1 MRAINVLLSL
11 LVVLVI
17 GALALE
23 GGLRLIGRGPAPT
36 LNRFDAELGWSKV
49 PGRSMQRRGDSY
61 RAHFAINELGLRDD
75 AMSSPA
81 KAPGV
86 FRVIA
91 LGDSFTLG
99 YTVERD
105 ELFVDLLERDLR
117 AAGTP
122 IEFVN
127 AGTEG
132 YSTDQEARWLD
143 VHGAAFQP
151 DLVLLFPYENDIYWN
166 GQAQYT
172 RFPKP
177 RYAPDGTL
185 EPRVLADPGPRPL
198 VDRWAVAGLLK
209 PFVSKPAA
217 ESTFHAPRFG
227 RAVRSEFAPLLSTP
241 PAFVA
246 EAEAHTRGA
255 LLALQQRCAALGATL
270 VVAPIPSNSAID
282 PAFANEFGSRVL
294 YAPRDAWS
302 PDRPVDVFLGACAE
316 LGIQTLD
323 ARPALRERTR
333 AGEKLYLDLFADRE
347 WHFTPAG
354 NAAFAEFLRVEL
366 DRLGVLPATAH
377 GAAPIALAS
386 AQTGGGLPTWL
397 QLYLGLWLVL
407 TLGYAL
413 TYPKEPRWTAPLT
426 TGVMLGLVFSI
437 FLGGGWLVRQI
448 PPAYAGVV
456 MGGFVA
462 LVLGFVAWK
471 LGSRLMTIFE
481 LLKAFVLR
489 GHWYLMPLVVV
500 LLTIGSLLV
509 VAASSPLIAPFIYT
523 LF

>member
-11 LVVLVI
+11 LVILVI

-36 LNRFDAELGWSKV
+36 LNRFDSELGWSKV
-49 PGRSMQRRGDSY
+49 PGRDMHRRGDAYS
-61 RAHFAINELGLRDD
+61 AHFEINELGLRDD
-75 AMSSPA
+75 PMSSPA
-81 KAPGV
+81 KAPGT

-122 IEFVN
+122 IDFVN

-166 GQAQYT
+166 GQSNYL

-177 RYAPDGTL
+177 RYAADGTL
-185 EPRVLADPGPRPL
+185 EPRELVDPGPRPL

-209 PFVSKPAA
+209 PFFAK
-217 ESTFHAPRFG
+217 EKQDDTFPAPRFG
-227 RAVRSEFAPLLSTP
+227 QGVRNEFAPLLTAP

-246 EAEAHTRGA
+246 EAEARTRGA
-255 LLALQQRCAALGATL
+255 LLALKQRCAALGATL
-270 VVAPIPSNSAID
+270 VVAPIPSNSSVDA
-282 PAFANEFGSRVL
+282 AFSELFGSRVL
-294 YAPRDAWS
+294 RGPRDAWS
-302 PDRPVDVFLGACAE
+302 ADRPVDFFLGACAE

-323 ARPALRERTR
+323 ARPELRQRTR

-386 AQTGGGLPTWL
+386 TEAGGGLPFWL
-397 QLYLGLWLVL
+397 KLYLALWLVL
-407 TLGYAL
+407 TLAYAL

-426 TGVMLGLVFSI
+426 TGVMLGLVFGI
-437 FLGGGWLVRQI
+437 FIGGGWLVRQI
-448 PPAYAGVV
+448 PPAYSGLV